1 MKKCL
6 NCKKEIKDEDNY
18 CYYCGIKIRSNNYYV
33 FIKVLNK
40 IMLFLIILMLLLLI
54 SSYMV
59 G

>member
-6 NCKKEIKDEDNY
+6 NCEKEIKDEDNY
-18 CYYCGIKIRSNNYYV
+18 CHYCGLKVRSNNYYV

-40 IMLFLIILMLLLLI
+40 IIIIFIILLLLLFI